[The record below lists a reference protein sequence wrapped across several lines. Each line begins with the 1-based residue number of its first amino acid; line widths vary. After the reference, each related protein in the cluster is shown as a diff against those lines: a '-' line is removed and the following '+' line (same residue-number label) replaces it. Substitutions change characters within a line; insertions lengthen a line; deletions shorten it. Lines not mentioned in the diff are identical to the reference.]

1 MMSLTEQTAHKNR
14 REYQIRLKFE
24 PAWRH
29 NVICR
34 SLNLPLEHVSNS
46 PSLDHTCVAA
56 TFVSMGTLIEMIIGS
71 LFGAA
76 PAKTK
81 IGKRIQNYG
90 WIVPVVIG
98 IGLLIFQ
105 R

>member
-1 MMSLTEQTAHKNR
+1 
-14 REYQIRLKFE
+14 
-24 PAWRH
+24 
-29 NVICR
+29 
-34 SLNLPLEHVSNS
+34 
-46 PSLDHTCVAA
+46 
-56 TFVSMGTLIEMIIGS
+56 MGTLIEMIIGS